1 MDTATLCPV
10 TEAEILTAVAAQ
22 RDEAVQFL
30 QALVA
35 EPSLLGHEA
44 SAQALMARRFAALGL
59 DVRELVIDEAKL
71 KDHPG

>member
-10 TEAEILTAVAAQ
+10 TEAEILAAVAAQ
-22 RDEAVQFL
+22 RDETVQFL

-44 SAQALMARRFAALGL
+44 SAQALMARGHQCQPAWALP
-59 DVRELVIDEAKL
+59 R
-71 KDHPG
+71 PGRA